1 VCAVRKYKQ
10 QYACIFPSEIN
21 NVLSIT
27 DALSVTAAWN
37 ISILVPVITSSI
49 LVAI

>member
-1 VCAVRKYKQ
+1 MRKYKQ
-10 QYACIFPSEIN
+10 QCDCIFPSEIN
-21 NVLSIT
+21 NVLKIT

-37 ISILVPVITSSI
+37 ISIIVSVITSSI